1 MYILATG
8 QVWTSKNITHG
19 NPYIVIGGIK
29 LAGSEETPKRI
40 CTDRIIGT
48 R

>member
-1 MYILATG
+1 MYILVIG
-8 QVWTSKNITHG
+8 QVWKNKNGKYKT
-19 NPYIVIGGIK
+19 PYTVKGGIK
-29 LAGSEETPKRI
+29 LAGSEETPKGI

>member
-8 QVWTSKNITHG
+8 QVWKSKNGIHEI
-19 NPYIVIGGIK
+19 PYTVIGGIK
-29 LAGSEETPKRI
+29 LAGSKERPKGI

>member
-1 MYILATG
+1 MYILAIG
-8 QVWTSKNITHG
+8 QVWKSKNEQYD
-19 NPYIVIGGIK
+19 NPYTVKGGIK
-29 LAGSEETPKRI
+29 LAGSKETPKGI

>member
-8 QVWTSKNITHG
+8 QVWKSKNSMYEISYT
-19 NPYIVIGGIK
+19 VKGGIK
-29 LAGSEETPKRI
+29 LAGSQETPKRI

>member
-1 MYILATG
+1 MYILVIG
-8 QVWTSKNITHG
+8 QVWKSKNQNYET
-19 NPYIVIGGIK
+19 PYIVKGGIK
-29 LAGSEETPKRI
+29 LAGSKETPKGI

>member
-1 MYILATG
+1 MYILIIG
-8 QVWTSKNITHG
+8 QVWRSKNDHHEI
-19 NPYIVIGGIK
+19 PYTVIGGIK
-29 LAGSEETPKRI
+29 LAGSKETPKRI

>member
-1 MYILATG
+1 MYISAIG
-8 QVWTSKNITHG
+8 QVWKSKNEEYET
-19 NPYIVIGGIK
+19 PYTVIGGIK
-29 LAGSEETPKRI
+29 LAGSKETPKRI

>member
-1 MYILATG
+1 MHILAIG
-8 QVWTSKNITHG
+8 QVWNSKN
-19 NPYIVIGGIK
+19 NPYEIPYTVIGGIK
-29 LAGSEETPKRI
+29 LAGSKETPKRI

>member
-1 MYILATG
+1 MYILEIG
-8 QVWTSKNITHG
+8 QVWNSKNNLYET
-19 NPYIVIGGIK
+19 PYTVIGGIK
-29 LAGSEETPKRI
+29 LAGLKETPKGI

>member
-1 MYILATG
+1 MYILAIG
-8 QVWTSKNITHG
+8 QVWRSKNVRYET
-19 NPYIVIGGIK
+19 PYTVKGGIK
-29 LAGSEETPKRI
+29 LAGSKETPKRI